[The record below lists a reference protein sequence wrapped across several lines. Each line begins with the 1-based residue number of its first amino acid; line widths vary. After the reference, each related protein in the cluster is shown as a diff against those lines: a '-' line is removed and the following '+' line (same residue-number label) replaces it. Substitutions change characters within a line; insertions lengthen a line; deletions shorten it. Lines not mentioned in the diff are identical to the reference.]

1 MPQTPAGTPR
11 DFDFEHGRW
20 HTSLRKLLRPL
31 SGHGQWAEYGGTST
45 VHALLGGR
53 ANLVEL
59 EVAGPQGRIEGVS
72 LRLFDTARQR
82 WTLNYSNVASGTLE
96 LPMSGGFAGGTHG
109 VFYSPDTFQG
119 RPILVRFVI
128 DVVDP
133 DHCRFEQ
140 AFSAD
145 GGSTWEV
152 NWIASDTRMR

>member
-1 MPQTPAGTPR
+1 
-11 DFDFEHGRW
+11 
-20 HTSLRKLLRPL
+20 
-31 SGHGQWAEYGGTST
+31 
-45 VHALLGGR
+45 
-53 ANLVEL
+53 
-59 EVAGPQGRIEGVS
+59 
-72 LRLFDTARQR
+72 
-82 WTLNYSNVASGTLE
+82 
-96 LPMSGGFAGGTHG
+96 MSGGFAGGSHG
-109 VFYSPDTFQG
+109 VFYSADTFQGG